1 MIQMKL
7 ILITLAFLITFIS
20 AHHNT
25 EGYYPLE
32 TVCSSN
38 TTCASNSFCDLSE
51 GLCVCNYGWATK
63 DGSTCS
69 FKLRCQQTL
78 LLAHGVLGLYGTGYY
93 YLGLKS
99 LGTAMAAL
107 SFLIVG
113 LPITLPWG
121 IIAGIL
127 FAQNHYQDENGF
139 YPLIGN
145 CA

>member
-78 LLAHGVLGLYGTGYY
+78 LLAHGANINDSDWPHINAE
-93 YLGLKS
+93 K
-99 LGTAMAAL
+99 
-107 SFLIVG
+107 F
-113 LPITLPWG
+113 P
-121 IIAGIL
+121 L
-127 FAQNHYQDENGF
+127 FNNHYYHYIIEIF
-139 YPLIGN
+139 FSKEERSLPEPLP
-145 CA
+145 